1 MHPKPSSSISDLFSW
16 NPQNFFLGPRSWNE
30 DLSMFKYFDIT
41 ERVKLRVTS
50 DFFNFFNHP
59 NDLNPNS
66 TTGLIDLS
74 QQSNDP
80 RIIQFSA
87 RLEW

>member
-1 MHPKPSSSISDLFSW
+1 MQTSITDNQSW
-16 NPQNFFLGPRSWNE
+16 NSRNFILGPSQWGE
-30 DLSMFKYFDIT
+30 DLSAFKYFDIT
-41 ERVKLRVTS
+41 EQIKFRLTA

-59 NDLNPNS
+59 NNNPPDK
-66 TTGLIDLS
+66 TTGLINLGV
-74 QQSNDP
+74 QSNAP